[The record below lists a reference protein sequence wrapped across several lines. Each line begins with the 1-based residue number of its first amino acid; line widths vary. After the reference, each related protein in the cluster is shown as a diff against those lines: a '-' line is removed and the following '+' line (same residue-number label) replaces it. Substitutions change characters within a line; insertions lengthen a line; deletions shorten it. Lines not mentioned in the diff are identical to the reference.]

1 VTDADRLREAGLR
14 VISGDNHQHLV
25 CRRCGRVADA
35 DCAAGHTPCLEPLA
49 AAGFAI
55 DRAEVTFWGL
65 CPHCRARQDVPG
77 ESADVPRESA
87 DVPGES
93 AEVPGE
99 SADVPRESAAPG
111 LRP

>member
-1 VTDADRLREAGLR
+1 MTDADRRREAGLR
-14 VISGDNHQHLV
+14 VTSGDSHQHLV

-35 DCAAGHTPCLEPLA
+35 DCAAGHTPCLEQLA

-65 CPHCRARQDVPG
+65 CPQCRARTDVPG
-77 ESADVPRESA
+77 EPAEASRE
-87 DVPGES
+87 P
-93 AEVPGE
+93 AEA
-99 SADVPRESAAPG
+99 SRESAAPG